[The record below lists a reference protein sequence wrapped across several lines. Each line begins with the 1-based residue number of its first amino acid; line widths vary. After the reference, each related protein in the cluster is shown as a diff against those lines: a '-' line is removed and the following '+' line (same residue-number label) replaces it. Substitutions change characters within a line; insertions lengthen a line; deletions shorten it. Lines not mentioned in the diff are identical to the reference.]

1 MKQFKEY
8 NNCIYCGSKKFE
20 RIKTTKLISNFY
32 LEAISRDLN
41 ISKKNFNRIKTYR
54 CKSCGILQN
63 SPWFNNFYA
72 KKIFQIYMVNIIEV
86 GQIF

>member
-32 LEAISRDLN
+32 LEIFLE
-41 ISKKNFNRIKTYR
+41 
-54 CKSCGILQN
+54 ILIFQ
-63 SPWFNNFYA
+63 
-72 KKIFQIYMVNIIEV
+72 KKILIE
-86 GQIF
+86 